1 LLWVTSE
8 NSPSVGEAAAAAA
21 AANEVEARGR
31 GAKKRRSEEVIKLT
45 KALLGAR
52 ATPRYSDIRTGT
64 VGRAG
69 FNFYKLKK
77 SLA

>member
-1 LLWVTSE
+1 MKWLLWVTSE
-8 NSPSVGEAAAAAA
+8 NSPSVGEAAAA
-21 AANEVEARGR
+21 NEVEASGR
-31 GAKKRRSEEVIKLT
+31 GAKKRRSINK
-45 KALLGAR
+45 LLG